1 MLINRDMFWHEYSLN
16 GKIKVNKIT
25 EQNHSDAYSLI
36 TQSLNTI
43 SNKSLSLQIE
53 GDKWTQWWWELYI
66 WCAIF
71 NPTDQYILFHL
82 DADKYINKTLILS
95 SIHLIHSLSPID

>member
-1 MLINRDMFWHEYSLN
+1 MFWHEYSLN
-16 GKIKVNKIT
+16 GKTKVNKIT

-53 GDKWTQWWWELYI
+53 GDK
-66 WCAIF
+66 
-71 NPTDQYILFHL
+71 
-82 DADKYINKTLILS
+82 
-95 SIHLIHSLSPID
+95 